1 SLSLQ
6 TNGTEQFST
15 KKILNMTSRDQGISS
30 ELSNKTIQI
39 NEKIHNDIHTEYI
52 TDQKNSNNK
61 DREKNTA
68 METK

>member
-1 SLSLQ
+1 
-6 TNGTEQFST
+6 
-15 KKILNMTSRDQGISS
+15 MTSRDQGISS

-39 NEKIHNDIHTEYI
+39 NEKSIMVSIQNTSQI
-52 TDQKNSNNK
+52 KNSNNK